1 MHRTFSL
8 LALALVVALGVT
20 AAAGAG
26 TGGSTALPLV
36 QKGKIGT
43 PRFAE
48 GSSVS
53 PAGTSNTIPYWASS
67 FTDPTNGVTYPFTM
81 VGTNPAI
88 SATKT
93 VVGNEII
100 PLRIV
105 YSSPFTISSDGTS
118 RVPAVLASP
127 IYQSSHYVVSNDN
140 GQYGSAFLRSQF
152 NTFGSYGVDLATPTV
167 LPTQTIVVPSNQ
179 GQAVFRTGDGSI
191 LGVVQVQW
199 FSNQLQQLMGQLHID
214 PKTLPIFLVDNAF
227 LYDGKDWTAPG
238 ACCILGY
245 HGAAHPQGNG
255 AGSTNGNGNQAV
267 QTFLFASWMS
277 PGVFGGGY
285 MCNSTFTQCGDESTL
300 PGADNVLSDIHAFS
314 HEIAEWLDDPFT
326 NNWVQPWSVP
336 TAPQYG
342 CTNILETGDPVV
354 GIGWE
359 QPVGGVTYHPED
371 EVFKSWFARDL
382 PSVAKDGNYTMMG
395 AYNPFGF
402 SNYPA
407 PTC

>member
-1 MHRTFSL
+1 MHRKFSL
-8 LALALVVALGVT
+8 LGLALVVALGVT

-26 TGGSTALPLV
+26 NGGNATLPLV

-48 GSSVS
+48 GGAVS
-53 PAGTSNTIPYWASS
+53 PFRTSNTVPYWASS

-81 VGTNPAI
+81 VGTNPAT

-93 VVGNEII
+93 VVANEII
-100 PLRIV
+100 PLKIV
-105 YSSPFTISSDGTS
+105 YSNPFTISSDGTS

-140 GQYGSAFLRSQF
+140 GQYGSAFMRSQF
-152 NTFGSYGVDLATPTV
+152 NTFGNYGVDLGTPAV
-167 LPTQTIVVPSNQ
+167 LPTQTINVPSNQ
-179 GQAVFRTGDGSI
+179 GQAVFQTGDGSI

-227 LYDGKDWTAPG
+227 LYDGKDWQAPG

-245 HGAAHPQGNG
+245 HGAGHPEGGG
-255 AGSTNGNGNQAV
+255 AGPTNGNGNQAV
-267 QTFLFASWMS
+267 QTFMFASWMS
-277 PGVFGGGY
+277 AGVFGGGY
-285 MCNSTFTQCGDESTL
+285 MCNSTFTRCGDESTF
-300 PGADNVLSDIHAFS
+300 PGADNVLSDVHALS
-314 HEIAEWLDDPFT
+314 HELAEWLDDPFT
-326 NNWVQPWSVP
+326 NNWVQPWAVP

-371 EVFKSWFARDL
+371 EVFKSWFARDR
-382 PSVAKDGNYTMMG
+382 PSVAKNGNYTMMG
-395 AYNPFGF
+395 PYNPFGF
-402 SNYPA
+402 SDYPA